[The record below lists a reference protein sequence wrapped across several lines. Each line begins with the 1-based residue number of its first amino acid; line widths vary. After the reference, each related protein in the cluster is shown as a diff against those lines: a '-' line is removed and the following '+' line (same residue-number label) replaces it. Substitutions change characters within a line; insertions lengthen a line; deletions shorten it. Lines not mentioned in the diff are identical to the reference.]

1 MRVKKNNQVLM
12 LKGLQ
17 LTIRKVRS
25 LLCLPRNP
33 VDYFANMKA
42 TLVTNETLNF
52 FIVHNFSF

>member
-33 VDYFANMKA
+33 VDCFANMKA
-42 TLVTNETLNF
+42 ALVTNETLNF
-52 FIVHNFSF
+52 FYCT